1 MKEKIKKIFLGLMV
15 IAILGGLFY
24 WFEWRPS
31 QIRKECYDSAIK
43 NPFKNPNAT
52 ESERRSELNFI
63 YENCLKMNGLA
74 K

>member
-1 MKEKIKKIFLGLMV
+1 MNKKTIVVVLTLLLL
-15 IAILGGLFY
+15 ILVGIFY

-31 QIRKECYDSAIK
+31 QIRKNCYASAIK

-63 YENCLKMNGLA
+63 YQNCLKIKGLE